1 MKGNGDATLNLI
13 WTWQKNCSVKLL
25 GVLTHFHVLLSTG
38 GVCAKTQNVE
48 DPRRLHHNYTARVKR
63 LKRRF
68 WMLIFTLTFFCLSQW
83 DGVLFSLHI
92 LHVPKYVIIGSWLGT
107 VMLWLFQLSCN
118 SLCCNINNQTL
129 HYRACSL
136 NRASWS

>member
-25 GVLTHFHVLLSTG
+25 GVLTPSHVLLSTA
-38 GVCAKTQNVE
+38 GVCAQTQTVE
-48 DPRRLHHNYTARVKR
+48 DPTRLHHNYTVRVKR

-92 LHVPKYVIIGSWLGT
+92 LHVPNACYHRLLAGNSHAFSYLVT
-107 VMLWLFQLSCN
+107 VF
-118 SLCCNINNQTL
+118 CCKINNQTL

-136 NRASWS
+136 NRASSS